1 MGHEIEP
8 FSIIGLYPV
17 ICDLLGIKPRPN
29 NNSRQLSRLMYIKR
43 TCIESPTASQRS
55 VVAWSLA
62 AMLPFVVFLIS
73 VFLGQGGGRGK
84 DCAPLGMG
92 ATGAATALPRAGGV
106 AGIKTA
112 FPLAGGWQECA

>member
-1 MGHEIEP
+1 MGYEIEP

-29 NNSRQLSRLMYIKR
+29 NS
-43 TCIESPTASQRS
+43 
-55 VVAWSLA
+55 
-62 AMLPFVVFLIS
+62 
-73 VFLGQGGGRGK
+73 RGK

-92 ATGAATALPRAGGV
+92 ATGAATALPRAGEV